1 MVRSADE
8 SPHRWVAPP
17 AVDVSAPD
25 AALRAALAEGL
36 GRGGLSPMVS
46 LVNHGLERLLSR
58 CAAAAAEHHGVRA
71 LEASA
76 APPEQLACELTDEPL
91 APLAAQLR
99 GGLLALSSRLLG
111 LLSPAAPD
119 EGVAAAPAAAAADSE
134 AARAPHALEGR
145 LCLRVYPR
153 QPARVDGADAAPAA
167 SEGRLGPHCD
177 STLFTL
183 LWSDAPGLQVLVL

>member
-1 MVRSADE
+1 MPRSTNAQVESSLAQKSARRCRHWARRSLDDAPTIIQAAPAGYSDLLDAVAGAARRECLPVFRSAWN
-8 SPHRWVAPP
+8 RNA
-17 AVDVSAPD
+17 
-25 AALRAALAEGL
+25 
-36 GRGGLSPMVS
+36 
-46 LVNHGLERLLSR
+46 SR
-58 CAAAAAEHHGVRA
+58 
-71 LEASA
+71 S
-76 APPEQLACELTDEPL
+76 
-91 APLAAQLR
+91 AAQLR